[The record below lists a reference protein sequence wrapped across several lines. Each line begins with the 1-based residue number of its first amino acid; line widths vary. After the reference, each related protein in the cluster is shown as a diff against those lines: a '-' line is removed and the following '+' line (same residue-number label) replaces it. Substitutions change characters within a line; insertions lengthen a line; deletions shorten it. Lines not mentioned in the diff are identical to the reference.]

1 MEYNIQETEI
11 YWQKEW
17 AKAKVFEAKLDSK
30 KPKFYCLE
38 MFPYPSG
45 NMHMGHVR
53 NYSIGDSMAR
63 FQRLMG
69 KNVLYPMGYD
79 SFGMPAENAAK
90 KEQGHPH
97 NVTHRNIASI
107 RADQERMGYS
117 YDWNRSLT
125 TSDVEYYRWNQE
137 IFLMLN
143 EKGLVERRFAPVN
156 WCNDCDTVLANE
168 QVKNNRCWRCGLE
181 VIQKDMAQWFL
192 RMTDYS
198 DQLLDELDNIVFPEN
213 VKSMQRNWI
222 GRSKGVNIDFSIVG
236 SNSIIEVFTTRPD
249 TIFGSTFV
257 TLSPEHPLCE
267 EICKNTDWHAGWEKL
282 RDECSKMSEFERI
295 NMLKDKKGVQELFL
309 KHNDISGVIHFAAS
323 KAVGESVVKPLEYYE
338 NNLVPLI
345 NLLQEAEKINRSF
358 SFIFSSSCTVYGQAD
373 QLPIT
378 EEAPIKKA
386 ESPYG
391 NTKQIGEEIL
401 WDTVQSNDNL
411 NVVALRYFNPI
422 GAHES
427 LEIGELPIGK
437 PQNLIPFLTQ
447 TAAGIYD
454 KLNVFGNNYPTL
466 DGTCIRDYIHVVDLA
481 KAHVVA
487 LKRLKEEKQNE
498 SFEIFNLGTGKGSS
512 VLEVIKTFERVSGK
526 KLNYEIT
533 ARRDGDIVEAYADT
547 SKANNV
553 LGWKATLSLAQGI
566 KSAWDWEKKLRNKS

>member
-1 MEYNIQETEI
+1 M
-11 YWQKEW
+11 
-17 AKAKVFEAKLDSK
+17 
-30 KPKFYCLE
+30 
-38 MFPYPSG
+38 
-45 NMHMGHVR
+45 
-53 NYSIGDSMAR
+53 
-63 FQRLMG
+63 
-69 KNVLYPMGYD
+69 
-79 SFGMPAENAAK
+79 
-90 KEQGHPH
+90 
-97 NVTHRNIASI
+97 
-107 RADQERMGYS
+107 
-117 YDWNRSLT
+117 
-125 TSDVEYYRWNQE
+125 VE
-137 IFLMLN
+137 
-143 EKGLVERRFAPVN
+143 
-156 WCNDCDTVLANE
+156 
-168 QVKNNRCWRCGLE
+168 
-181 VIQKDMAQWFL
+181 
-192 RMTDYS
+192 
-198 DQLLDELDNIVFPEN
+198 LLDEGFDVLILD
-213 VKSMQRNWI
+213 
-222 GRSKGVNIDFSIVG
+222 DL
-236 SNSIIEVFTTRPD
+236 SNSSIAVLDQISKISNKRPL
-249 TIFGSTFV
+249 F
-257 TLSPEHPLCE
+257 
-267 EICKNTDWHAGWEKL
+267 EKL
-282 RDECSKMSEFERI
+282 D
-295 NMLKDKKGVQELFL
+295 LKDKKGVQKLFL

-345 NLLQEAEKINRSF
+345 NLLQEVEKINRSF

-427 LEIGELPIGK
+427 LEIGELPIGT

-447 TAAGIYD
+447 TAAGIHD
-454 KLNVFGNNYPTL
+454 KLNVFGDDYPTL

-498 SFEIFNLGTGKGSS
+498 RFEIFNLGTGKGSS
-512 VLEVIKTFERVSGK
+512 VLEVIKTFERVSGE

-566 KSAWDWEKKLRNKS
+566 KSAWDWEKKIRNKS